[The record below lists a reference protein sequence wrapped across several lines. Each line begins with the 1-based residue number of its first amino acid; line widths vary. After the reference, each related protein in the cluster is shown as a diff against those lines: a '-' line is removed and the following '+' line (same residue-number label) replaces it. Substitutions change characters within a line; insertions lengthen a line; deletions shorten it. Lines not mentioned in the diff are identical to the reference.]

1 MDLSLRSIRKN
12 IAALSVFALI
22 ASMLVVTNV
31 ANAAAVDVYDDVTGG
46 EWYEADVNWGLD
58 NGVLDDTQ
66 AYFRAGDDASRAEFF
81 TMVARGAAIPEAACD
96 ETLFPDLSEDHWG
109 CGYLTAM
116 ADAGIISG
124 DGAGSEN
131 PGFVRPDDPILRAES
146 AKVIVESYGLTG
158 TILGS
163 DVFTDV
169 ELGVWFDSY
178 MGIANENCVFRGV
191 DNGNTVEPA
200 RRINRAESVVVVN
213 RGANPTTDCAP
224 VVEAGALTV
233 AVDGSTPDTVSI
245 PQNGANIPYSVFNF
259 AASADEAVHVE
270 QVVITREGLGLPG
283 DFTNLKIY
291 VDGVQKGSEKT
302 ISTSTNTATF
312 NLSSDPIEVPAG
324 SSVLVEVRADMSG
337 VSGSQNQLC
346 IASGD
351 DVLGYGADSA
361 GEVSVGGTF
370 AACGNYMETTSASV
384 GTLTYTVSQPST
396 ADIDVGETDVIMT
409 KVKMDMATEDAEVER
424 VTFKQTGSAD
434 QDAFGNVSL
443 WMSGSMYADN
453 PTWEGDFVTF
463 DLSED
468 PIEIAKGNTKTVELH
483 TDVVGGLAST
493 ANFDIY
499 RDWHIEGTGQVY
511 GYGVNIT
518 EDGASATPTARN
530 IIGGNVAFSLSSNNP
545 VTGDVKK
552 GASDHYFTR
561 FNVSTGGDGITVRK
575 LSLTV
580 AANAGNTDLTL
591 ANIDDVKIWTQNSS
605 DEWYVVA
612 GPDDITGGALTETVS
627 FTDTFDVPAGT
638 TQEFIVSAD
647 IANGATATDQYDIDV
662 ADVTVAANTELEY
675 LSDGTPLDVTT
686 DVTGG
691 TLNGNV
697 MTVNTPTLTVA
708 GSATPGAKSYVR
720 NTSDRDL
727 VAYDMSASTADDLR
741 VTGLVVDCS
750 GGAGDCATA
759 FQSLYL
765 YEKDGSTLTEI
776 DGPRSMS
783 DIGAGNGN
791 VTFSFNETIEAGST
805 KRFLVR
811 ADIASGA
818 TAATYTFGSTSVT
831 AEDTDFSSATI
842 VGIPVVG
849 ANTVTIAANG
859 IFSTQA
865 VTDSSLQARI
875 VASESTSEDILKVKF
890 SADELEAWHVQE
902 ISFYLDGSCD
912 PGYPTG
918 LPTPCADADV
928 QRLYVDYVDSNGDPD
943 TAEGTISGGLVSFTG
958 LDIYVPAGGDQTVDV
973 SVDMGVVTSGGAVA
987 GDRILLTFDGATF
1000 KAVGAASA
1008 TLASLPVTTTT
1019 SKEFRLAKSF
1029 PKVTSND
1036 GVSTVMGTGS
1046 TLYSVTIAADEAGP
1060 VAVKQLCFD
1069 VVNGGGGAYTPG
1081 TAKIYKEGES
1091 TDLVTAGEVTLDE
1104 NASNCGAT
1112 GTGILVQ
1119 WTDGAVGGQDQIAAG
1134 NSKTYV
1140 LEGDTTGAIAG
1151 DKVTTSLIGDNAA
1164 SVNEGVVTL
1173 PAGWPNAAANDSYLV
1188 NGVAEPFVWS
1198 DISLS
1203 PNIPDEFIGTTAD
1216 FLDGYLVDG
1225 LSSVN
1230 AHEVKF

>member
-81 TMVARGAAIPEAACD
+81 TMVARGAAIPETACD

-131 PGFVRPDDPILRAES
+131 PGFVRPDDPIRRAET
-146 AKVIVESYGLTG
+146 AKVVVEAYGLTG

-169 ELGVWFDSY
+169 ELGAWFDSY
-178 MGIANENCVFRGV
+178 MGIANENCVFQGV
-191 DNGNTVEPA
+191 DNGNTAEPA
-200 RRINRAESVVVVN
+200 RRINRAESVVVVS
-213 RGANPTTDCAP
+213 RGANPPTDCAP

-233 AVDGSTPDTVSI
+233 AVDGSSPDTVSI

-384 GTLTYTVSQPST
+384 GTLTYDVSQPST
-396 ADIDVGETDVIMT
+396 ADIDVGETDATMT

-424 VTFKQTGSAD
+424 VTFKQTGSAGMED
-434 QDAFGNVSL
+434 FGNVSL

-453 PTWEGDFVTF
+453 PSWEGDFVTF

-468 PIEIAKGNTKTVELH
+468 PIFIAKGNSKTVELH

-511 GYGVNIT
+511 GYGVNVVEAGT
-518 EDGASATPTARN
+518 SSTPTARN

-545 VTGDVKK
+545 VTGDVKQ
-552 GASDHYFTR
+552 GAGDHEFTR
-561 FNVSTGGDGITVRK
+561 FNVSTGGDGVTVRK

-580 AANAGNTDLTL
+580 TSPGDPTL
-591 ANIDDVKIWTQNSS
+591 AEIDDMKIWTKNSS

-612 GPDDITGGALTETVS
+612 GPNDLTAATSPETAS
-627 FTDTFDVPAGT
+627 FTDTFDIPAAT
-638 TQEFIVSAD
+638 TQEFMVTADVSNA
-647 IANGATATDQYDIDV
+647 ATA
-662 ADVTVAANTELEY
+662 
-675 LSDGTPLDVTT
+675 G
-686 DVTGG
+686 
-691 TLNGNV
+691 
-697 MTVNTPTLTVA
+697 
-708 GSATPGAKSYVR
+708 
-720 NTSDRDL
+720 
-727 VAYDMSASTADDLR
+727 
-741 VTGLVVDCS
+741 
-750 GGAGDCATA
+750 
-759 FQSLYL
+759 
-765 YEKDGSTLTEI
+765 
-776 DGPRSMS
+776 
-783 DIGAGNGN
+783 
-791 VTFSFNETIEAGST
+791 
-805 KRFLVR
+805 
-811 ADIASGA
+811 
-818 TAATYTFGSTSVT
+818 
-831 AEDTDFSSATI
+831 
-842 VGIPVVG
+842 
-849 ANTVTIAANG
+849 
-859 IFSTQA
+859 
-865 VTDSSLQARI
+865 
-875 VASESTSEDILKVKF
+875 
-890 SADELEAWHVQE
+890 
-902 ISFYLDGSCD
+902 
-912 PGYPTG
+912 
-918 LPTPCADADV
+918 
-928 QRLYVDYVDSNGDPD
+928 
-943 TAEGTISGGLVSFTG
+943 
-958 LDIYVPAGGDQTVDV
+958 
-973 SVDMGVVTSGGAVA
+973 
-987 GDRILLTFDGATF
+987 
-1000 KAVGAASA
+1000 
-1008 TLASLPVTTTT
+1008 
-1019 SKEFRLAKSF
+1019 
-1029 PKVTSND
+1029 
-1036 GVSTVMGTGS
+1036 
-1046 TLYSVTIAADEAGP
+1046 
-1060 VAVKQLCFD
+1060 
-1069 VVNGGGGAYTPG
+1069 
-1081 TAKIYKEGES
+1081 
-1091 TDLVTAGEVTLDE
+1091 
-1104 NASNCGAT
+1104 
-1112 GTGILVQ
+1112 
-1119 WTDGAVGGQDQIAAG
+1119 
-1134 NSKTYV
+1134 
-1140 LEGDTTGAIAG
+1140 
-1151 DKVTTSLIGDNAA
+1151 
-1164 SVNEGVVTL
+1164 
-1173 PAGWPNAAANDSYLV
+1173 
-1188 NGVAEPFVWS
+1188 
-1198 DISLS
+1198 
-1203 PNIPDEFIGTTAD
+1203 
-1216 FLDGYLVDG
+1216 
-1225 LSSVN
+1225 
-1230 AHEVKF
+1230 

>member
-46 EWYEADVNWGLD
+46 EWYEADVDWGLD

-96 ETLFPDLSEDHWG
+96 ETLFPDLSADHWG

-116 ADAGIISG
+116 ADAGIVSG

-131 PGFVRPDDPILRAES
+131 PGFVRPDDPVLRAEA

-158 TILGS
+158 TTLGS

-169 ELGVWFDSY
+169 ELGAWFDSY

-200 RRINRAESVVVVN
+200 RKINRAESVVVVQ

-233 AVDGSTPDTVSI
+233 SLDGSTPDAAYI
-245 PQNGANIPYSVFNF
+245 PKNGANIPYAVFEM
-259 AASADEAVHVE
+259 AASADEAVNVE
-270 QVVITREGLGLPG
+270 QLVITREGLGLPS
-283 DFTNLKIY
+283 DFQNVKIY

-302 ISTSTNTATF
+302 INTTTNTATF

-324 SSVLVEVRADMSG
+324 SSVLVSVRADMNAAATIEN
-337 VSGSQNQLC
+337 SQNQLC
-346 IASGD
+346 VASAD

-370 AACGNYMETTSASV
+370 AICGEAMTTTSATV

-396 ADIDVGETDVIMT
+396 ADIDVGDTDVIMT
-409 KVKMDMATEDAEVER
+409 KVRMDIANEDVEVER

-453 PTWEGDFVTF
+453 PTWDGDYVTF
-463 DLSED
+463 DLAED
-468 PIEIAKGNTKTVELH
+468 PIAIAKGNTKTLELH

-511 GYGVNIT
+511 GYGVNVT
-518 EDGASATPTARN
+518 EAGASATPTPRN

-552 GASDHYFTR
+552 GANDHYFTR
-561 FNVSTGGDGITVRK
+561 FNVSTGGDGVTVRK

-580 AANAGNTDLTL
+580 NANPGNTDVTLT
-591 ANIDDVKIWTQNSS
+591 NIDDVKIWTQNSS

-612 GPDDITGGALTETVS
+612 GPNDFTAGTLTETVG
-627 FTDTFDVPAGT
+627 FTDSFDVPAGT

-662 ADVTVAANTELEY
+662 ANVTNAANTELEY
-675 LSDGTPLDVTT
+675 LSDGTPLNVTT

-691 TLNGNV
+691 LLNGNV
-697 MTVNTPTLTVA
+697 MTVNTPTLTIA

-720 NTSDRDL
+720 NTTDKDL

-741 VTGLVVDCS
+741 VTGLVVDC
-750 GGAGDCATA
+750 GNTVAGVCSTA

-765 YEKDGSTLTEI
+765 YEKDGSTLTQL

-783 DIGAGNGN
+783 DLGAGSGN
-791 VTFSFNETIEAGST
+791 VTFSLNETIEAGST

-811 ADIASGA
+811 ADLASGA
-818 TAATYTFGSTSVT
+818 IADTYIFGATSVN
-831 AEDTDFSSATI
+831 AEDTDSSSAAI
-842 VGIPVVG
+842 VGLPVVG
-849 ANTVTIAANG
+849 ANNVTVAANG
-859 IFSTQA
+859 NMSTQG
-865 VTDSSLQARI
+865 VTDSSLMARL
-875 VASESTSEDILKVKF
+875 VAGLSADEPVLKLKF
-890 SADELEAWHVQE
+890 SADELEAWYVKKLE
-902 ISFYLDGSCD
+902 FDLTA
-912 PGYPTG
+912 TG
-918 LPTPCADADV
+918 GDADV
-928 QRLYVDYVDSNGDPD
+928 SKLNVDYLDSNGDPQRQ
-943 TAEGTISGGLVSFTG
+943 TGTISGGTVQFEG
-958 LDIYVPAGGDQTVDV
+958 LDIYVPAGSSQTVDI
-973 SVDMGVVTSGGAVA
+973 SLDMGDVTPGGATA
-987 GDRILLTFDGATF
+987 GDVLTVTFDGTAPGVF
-1000 KAVGAASA
+1000 QAIGASSA
-1008 TLASLPVTTTT
+1008 TAVTAAVDVT
-1019 SKEFRLAKSF
+1019 SNTLRLAKSY
-1029 PKVTSND
+1029 PMIARNELSTALSN
-1036 GVSTVMGTGS
+1036 GEKE
-1046 TLYSVTIAADEAGP
+1046 LYSVDVAAADDGDI
-1060 VAVKQLCFD
+1060 AVKQLCFD
-1069 VVNGGGGAYTPG
+1069 VNP
-1081 TAKIYKEGES
+1081 TAGLTLSGYKLYRNDES
-1091 TDLVTAGEVTLDE
+1091 NDLATAGEVTVTSGALCGASGTGVLVQWHNGVVGGEDE
-1104 NASNCGAT
+1104 IAAGTSNTYVLKATVAGAAAGESINTTLIGDQTAGSDQGIVAT
-1112 GTGILVQ
+1112 GTPY
-1119 WTDGAVGGQDQIAAG
+1119 TVGG
-1134 NSKTYV
+1134 T
-1140 LEGDTTGAIAG
+1140 
-1151 DKVTTSLIGDNAA
+1151 
-1164 SVNEGVVTL
+1164 
-1173 PAGWPNAAANDSYLV
+1173 
-1188 NGVAEPFVWS
+1188 AEAFVWS
-1198 DISLS
+1198 DLSLPGS
-1203 PNIPDEFIGTTAD
+1203 HDSDEITAPTSAD

-1225 LSSVN
+1225 LASAGGQVLSQ
-1230 AHEVKF
+1230 